1 MSTHNTIMET
11 NKMTTDTLT
20 ERLQRECYPAP
31 DNPWFTQ
38 RVLNRLPARERSR
51 RWIVPLL
58 VAAALLACAA
68 CWGFVFSNMCITVI
82 TVREVIQVAIML
94 IATAVVLWQ
103 SVVTIVHAD

>member
-1 MSTHNTIMET
+1 M
-11 NKMTTDTLT
+11 NKLDQDMDD
-20 ERLQRECYPAP
+20 LQLGELLKNEAYPATE
-31 DNPWFTQ
+31 NRWFTR